1 MGKETPFRLIPQP
14 VKSRSKAADNSV
26 RCTRA
31 RLWISAR
38 NNSWEKSNRD
48 PDGDVPV
55 WEFCGLSRCPPLSLK
70 RLGGLWGPRRE
81 VSQRRL
87 SSALASWPGNAVLH
101 AFSRSPPIAGR
112 CVGSRISSDSRCRTG
127 SRTGSG
133 IGKSCG
139 KSAGR
144 LAAPATI
151 LKESMRAGVAGF
163 SRSNSYPPPVVDL
176 TGGRP

>member
-101 AFSRSPPIAGR
+101 AFSRSPP
-112 CVGSRISSDSRCRTG
+112 S
-127 SRTGSG
+127 
-133 IGKSCG
+133 
-139 KSAGR
+139 
-144 LAAPATI
+144 
-151 LKESMRAGVAGF
+151 RAGGYARASARIPVAE
-163 SRSNSYPPPVVDL
+163 R
-176 TGGRP
+176 GGTYGIWNWEKLWKECGSSGGPGYDS